1 MKILQKIS
9 KKAKALTVLAT
20 GAVLTTA
27 SMAADGITYNK
38 ATSTFTGA
46 VDLGA
51 YYSGVEIAVAVVGV
65 TLGVSLFFAMLKR
78 AKS

>member
-1 MKILQKIS
+1 MANL
-9 KKAKALTVLAT
+9 KKMSNKVKTLLL
-20 GAVLTTA
+20 GAVA
-27 SMAADGITYNK
+27 VGSSAFAADGITYNK
-38 ATSTFTGA
+38 ATGTFSGA
-46 VDLGA
+46 IDLGA

>member
-1 MKILQKIS
+1 MTNL
-9 KKAKALTVLAT
+9 KKMSNKVKTLLL
-20 GAVLTTA
+20 GAVA
-27 SMAADGITYNK
+27 VGSSAFAADGITYNK

>member
-1 MKILQKIS
+1 MKTLK
-9 KKAKALTVLAT
+9 KMTNKAKALLL
-20 GAVLTTA
+20 GAVA
-27 SMAADGITYNK
+27 VGSSAFGADGITYNK

-78 AKS
+78 AES